1 MIRLQL
7 IGIWFFVFVMPVV
20 KLKKLW
26 ISYLVS
32 FSRHIF
38 LGEFCC
44 GHLTLWRRIF
54 WIPTYWVSVRM
65 MWKSAELQ
73 VASLSHAWA
82 AHPHTGHT
90 PGQSWHVEASDSSK
104 NLMCKKENN
113 KNHGAHKESMKSI
126 LKSQR
131 IHSICGYVNL
141 ECLYEQPM
149 VHQSIHLFFSQ
160 ALAGETASVP
170 VPAANLA
177 SVSLAMAR
185 MRCCWSSWQD
195 CSRGKV
201 S

>member
-1 MIRLQL
+1 
-7 IGIWFFVFVMPVV
+7 
-20 KLKKLW
+20 
-26 ISYLVS
+26 
-32 FSRHIF
+32 
-38 LGEFCC
+38 
-44 GHLTLWRRIF
+44 
-54 WIPTYWVSVRM
+54 
-65 MWKSAELQ
+65 
-73 VASLSHAWA
+73 
-82 AHPHTGHT
+82 
-90 PGQSWHVEASDSSK
+90 
-104 NLMCKKENN
+104 MCKKENN

-185 MRCCWSSWQD
+185 MRCC
-195 CSRGKV
+195 
-201 S
+201 